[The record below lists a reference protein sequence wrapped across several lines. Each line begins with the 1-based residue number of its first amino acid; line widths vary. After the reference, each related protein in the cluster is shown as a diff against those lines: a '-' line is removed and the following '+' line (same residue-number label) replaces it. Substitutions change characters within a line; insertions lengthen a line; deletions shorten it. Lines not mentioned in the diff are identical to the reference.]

1 MCMVYCYM
9 MVIFQDTG
17 AVVPG
22 PPEGNLGHLTE
33 PGNTD
38 QGRQGTS
45 KLNYTDKSFMYK
57 NT

>member
-1 MCMVYCYM
+1 MVYCYM

-17 AVVPG
+17 AVVQG

>member
-1 MCMVYCYM
+1 MCVVYCKN
-9 MVIFQDTG
+9 VIFQDTD
-17 AVVPG
+17 AVVLG
-22 PPEGNLGHLTE
+22 PPGGNLGHPTE

-45 KLNYTDKSFMYK
+45 KLNYKSFMYK